1 VVAVL
6 DWELATIGNPL
17 ADLGYFCV
25 TYHVPG
31 GPGGRTGVTDEN
43 LTGTGLPDQQAF
55 VESYC
60 GHAGRMPPKSLD
72 VFVVFSMF
80 RLASI
85 TAGVWRRG
93 LEGNAADARASTTE
107 YRERYRSMADAAW
120 ALAQRLSG

>member
-1 VVAVL
+1 
-6 DWELATIGNPL
+6 
-17 ADLGYFCV
+17 
-25 TYHVPG
+25 VPA
-31 GPGGRTGVTDEN
+31 GPGGLTGVSGEN

-60 GHAGRMPPKSLD
+60 AQAGRTPPESLD

-93 LEGNAADARASTTE
+93 VQGNAADARASTTE
-107 YRERYRSMADAAW
+107 YRERYRAMAETAW
-120 ALAQRLSG
+120 ELAQGL